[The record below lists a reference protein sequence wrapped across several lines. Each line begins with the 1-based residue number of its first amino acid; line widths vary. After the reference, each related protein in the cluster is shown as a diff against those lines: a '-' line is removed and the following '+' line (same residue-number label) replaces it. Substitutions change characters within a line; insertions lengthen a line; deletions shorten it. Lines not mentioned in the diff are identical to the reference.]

1 MLRMMNK
8 KSDYGIVYD
17 TVVYF
22 TNDKYYDFEKDD
34 NFDYDVSHLD
44 DLVSDYS
51 IMHYYFNSY
60 VDN

>member
-22 TNDKYYDFEKDD
+22 TNQKYYDFEKDD
-34 NFDYDVSHLD
+34 NFDYNVS
-44 DLVSDYS
+44 S
-51 IMHYYFNSY
+51 ICFLKEDISL
-60 VDN
+60 